1 MRLYVRSD
9 DEGREDV
16 DSSHDIP
23 EILVES
29 GERVSI
35 VEIKDPCD
43 E

>member
-1 MRLYVRSD
+1 MGLYVRSD

-29 GERVSI
+29 RERVSI
-35 VEIKDPCD
+35 VEIDHACD